1 MVNEI
6 SGLHNKSKAAVY
18 SVRKLMGPKKK
29 KKKKKRKKKNN
40 NNKKN
45 SKNNNNNKNLDLY
58 WTSCV
63 AYANILRQLV
73 KLATQSQQIYILNC
87 ATK

>member
-1 MVNEI
+1 LPLHTRRRVIEAVVNEI

-40 NNKKN
+40 NNNKN

-58 WTSCV
+58 
-63 AYANILRQLV
+63 
-73 KLATQSQQIYILNC
+73 
-87 ATK
+87 